1 MTDGPDS
8 TRSGVSP
15 GISEDMGH
23 VPVLGGAI
31 LELLA
36 PKPGEVAVDCTAGR
50 GGHATQ
56 IAQRIGSSGTLILI
70 DADSENLAYAKDRV
84 LREWGEESPQL
95 LGWHANFVETARRM
109 AVEGLQADLLLADL
123 GFASNQMSD
132 PDRGLS
138 FSRDGAL
145 DMRFNPAGGGRTA
158 ADLVNTLSEQ
168 ELAEILR
175 DFGEEREARRIAAKI
190 VRERGNTPI
199 KTTSQLAIIVRQV
212 LGPRGGG
219 PRIDPATR
227 TFQALRIAV
236 NDELGCLRSLLEA
249 VSRCAAGIG
258 SGATGWLRPGARVGI
273 ISFHSLEDREV
284 KRAFGELEKRG
295 LGELLTR
302 KPVEADER
310 ERHENP
316 RARSARLRVI
326 RLTDYR

>member
-1 MTDGPDS
+1 MTDDPQS
-8 TRSGVSP
+8 VRPEVSP
-15 GISEDMGH
+15 GSSEGVGH
-23 VPVLGGAI
+23 VPVLGGPI
-31 LELLA
+31 MELLD

-56 IAQRIGSSGTLILI
+56 IAQRLGPSGTLVLI
-70 DADSENLAYAKDRV
+70 DADAENLAYARDRV
-84 LREWGEESPQL
+84 LRECSGEAPRL
-95 LGWHANFVETARRM
+95 VGWHANFVETARRM
-109 AVEGLQADLLLADL
+109 AVEGLHADVLLADL
-123 GFASNQMSD
+123 GFASNQMADS
-132 PDRGLS
+132 DRGLS

-175 DFGEEREARRIAAKI
+175 DFGEERQAWRIAAKI

-199 KTTSQLAIIVRQV
+199 ETTSQLAMIVRQV

-249 VSRCAAGIG
+249 VSRCASGIG
-258 SGATGWLRPGARVGI
+258 GGTTGWLNLGARVGI

-284 KRAFGELEKRG
+284 KRAFGELERRG
-295 LGELLTR
+295 LGEQLTR

-326 RLTDYR
+326 RLTDSR